1 MKKLLLLASF
11 ICLFAVSSQAQ
22 YQKGDFILS
31 AGLGVGYYYAGGG
44 ASLLINGEYF
54 VLDKLS
60 VGGYFGYT
68 SWNYGAGNDYKLN
81 FIDFG
86 ARGSYHFSEL
96 FGITNE
102 NLDIYGGAQ
111 LGYLVS
117 SWSGPG
123 GSFLDDAGYG
133 GGVRAGIHAGARY
146 FFTPK
151 FGAYGEIGAG
161 YSPLAF
167 GVTFKF

>member
-31 AGLGVGYYYAGGG
+31 AGVGLGYYYAGGTT
-44 ASLLINGEYF
+44 LQLNGEYF
-54 VLDKLS
+54 VMDKLS
-60 VGGYFGYT
+60 IGGYFGYT
-68 SWNYGAGNDYKLN
+68 TWNYGFFGDDYKYN

-86 ARGSYHFSEL
+86 VRGSYHFSEL
-96 FGITNE
+96 FGINNE

-117 SWSGPG
+117 SFSGPG
-123 GSFLDDAGYG
+123 GTTFNDVYG
-133 GGVRAGIHAGARY
+133 GGVRGGIHAGARY

-151 FGAYGEIGAG
+151 FGAYGELGVG
-161 YSPLAF
+161 FTPLAL